1 MKKAIKKTIL
11 LLAVAV
17 MITVSL
23 SVAFAESNVY
33 HSVSGASTEKVRALA
48 NIRRSH
54 ASYYC
59 NGTEFSPSASYPTG
73 MTVTVRPYLYNDP
86 STRAGNATT
95 YSADSL
101 SGGAA
106 YFATP
111 LPDRIDV
118 WANTNIYNHAASI
131 KGYWDF

>member
-54 ASYYC
+54 AS
-59 NGTEFSPSASYPTG
+59 
-73 MTVTVRPYLYNDP
+73 
-86 STRAGNATT
+86 
-95 YSADSL
+95 
-101 SGGAA
+101 
-106 YFATP
+106 
-111 LPDRIDV
+111 
-118 WANTNIYNHAASI
+118 
-131 KGYWDF
+131 